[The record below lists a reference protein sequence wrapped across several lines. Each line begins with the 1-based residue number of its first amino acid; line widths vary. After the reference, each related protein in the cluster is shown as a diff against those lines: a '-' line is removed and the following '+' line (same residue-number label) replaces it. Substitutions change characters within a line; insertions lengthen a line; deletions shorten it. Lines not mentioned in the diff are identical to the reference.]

1 MIGSRPF
8 SHSSLGAPAA
18 RVLALAAVVAGITAG
33 VAGTSI
39 AASSPS
45 ATLTANKRVAGLPAV
60 VYGSSITL
68 SGHETL
74 TGSKTFDVQ
83 AETWP
88 FKSGFS
94 TIKSGTTTGD
104 YSVVVT
110 PSHATKYRVVI
121 ENGPTSHALTVY
133 VLDKRL
139 SMSCNLCQNS
149 NSPGTHTLTVTAR
162 FRRPPG
168 PTGSKGPA
176 YLYYALNQS
185 SVTPVTLNQV
195 ATAPRHFSGN
205 TFSFTLSYTVQFPNA
220 TFRFGEAFCWKDD
233 EARSGVGL
241 PGHHGCGD
249 AKVNRLQRYIG

>member
-1 MIGSRPF
+1 MTGSRPF
-8 SHSSLGAPAA
+8 SHSLLAAPAA
-18 RVLALAAVVAGITAG
+18 RILSLAALIAAITAA

-39 AASSPS
+39 AASGPS

-60 VYGSSITL
+60 VYGSSVRL
-68 SGHETL
+68 SGHENL

-88 FKSGFS
+88 FKSGFR
-94 TIKSGTTTGD
+94 TIKSGTTSGN
-104 YSVVVT
+104 YSVTVT

-121 ENGPTSHALTVY
+121 ENGPTSHGLTVY
-133 VLDKRL
+133 VLDQRT
-139 SMSCNLCQNS
+139 SMNCNLCHLT
-149 NSPGTHTLTVTAR
+149 NSPGTHKLTVTAR

-168 PTGSKGPA
+168 PTGSKGPV

-185 SVTPVTLNQV
+185 STTPDTLNQV
-195 ATAPRHFSGN
+195 ATAPRHFSGD
-205 TFSFTLSYTVQFPNA
+205 TFSFSVSYTVQFPNA

-241 PGHHGCGD
+241 PGHHGCGN
-249 AKVNRLQRYIG
+249 ATINRLQRYIG

>member
-1 MIGSRPF
+1 MTGSRPF
-8 SHSSLGAPAA
+8 SQSSLAAPAA
-18 RVLALAAVVAGITAG
+18 RILALAAVVAAISAA

-39 AASSPS
+39 AASGTS
-45 ATLTANKRVAGLPAV
+45 ATLTANKRVAGLAAV
-60 VYGSSITL
+60 VYGSSIKL
-68 SGHETL
+68 SGHENL
-74 TGSKTFDVQ
+74 TGSKTYDIQ

-94 TIKSGTTTGD
+94 TIKSGTTSGD

-121 ENGPTSHALTVY
+121 GNGPTSHALTVY

-139 SMSCNLCQNS
+139 SMSCNLCHLS

-168 PTGSKGPA
+168 PTGSKGPV

-185 SVTPVTLNQV
+185 SVTPDVLNQV
-195 ATAPRHFSGN
+195 ASAPRHFSGD
-205 TFSFTLSYTVQFPNA
+205 TFSFTVSYTVQFPNA

-241 PGHHGCGD
+241 PGHHGCGN
-249 AKVNRLQRYIG
+249 ATINRLQHYIG